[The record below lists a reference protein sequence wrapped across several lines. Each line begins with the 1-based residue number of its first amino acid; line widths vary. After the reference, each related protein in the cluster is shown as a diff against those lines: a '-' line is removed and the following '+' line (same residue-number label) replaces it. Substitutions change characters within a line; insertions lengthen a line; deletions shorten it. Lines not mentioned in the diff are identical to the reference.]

1 VTARRRAPTAERT
14 CGDPVAAIL
23 VLTGRDDLTSDAV
36 VEELVRRGEQVVR
49 YDTADFPT
57 ASHLA
62 VSLTGDG
69 WAGTLT
75 GSRTVHLE
83 DVKSVWWRRPNEFV
97 TPADWPGHA
106 RALAVSEAR
115 SGLLGVLGS
124 LDVRW
129 INHPAHDAAANYK
142 PRQLAV
148 AARAGLDVPRTVIT
162 SDPDHAREFMGV
174 DRVIYKGLGGGVLG
188 PGGERRFL
196 PVSLV
201 GVDDVNDGV
210 AGTAHLFQENV
221 DKAFEVRLTVIGDR
235 MFPVAIHAGSEA
247 ARLDWRTDYRSLS
260 YAPVTLPSEVEKGVR
275 RLLDELGLFFGA
287 LDFAITPE
295 GRWKF
300 LEVNPNGQWHWI
312 AVKVGIP
319 LVAAMAD
326 ALQDALQEGAAC
338 P

>member
-1 VTARRRAPTAERT
+1 
-14 CGDPVAAIL
+14 
-23 VLTGRDDLTSDAV
+23 
-36 VEELVRRGEQVVR
+36 
-49 YDTADFPT
+49 
-57 ASHLA
+57 
-62 VSLTGDG
+62 
-69 WAGTLT
+69 
-75 GSRTVHLE
+75 
-83 DVKSVWWRRPNEFV
+83 
-97 TPADWPGHA
+97 
-106 RALAVSEAR
+106 
-115 SGLLGVLGS
+115 VLGS
-124 LDVRW
+124 LDVRCVRW

-148 AARAGLDVPRTVIT
+148 ATRAGLDVPRTVIT
-162 SDPDHAREFMGV
+162 SDPEHARKFMGT
-174 DRVIYKGLGGGVLG
+174 DQVIYKGLGGGVLG

-201 GVDDVNDGV
+201 GADEVNDGV

-221 DKAFEVRLTVIGDR
+221 EKAFEVRLTVIGDR

-260 YAPVTLPSEVEKGVR
+260 YAPVALPPDVEKSVR

-312 AVKVGIP
+312 AVKAGIP
-319 LVAAMAD
+319 MAATMA
-326 ALQDALQEGAAC
+326 DALQEGAAC